1 MLNDDRCSDKKYYWK
16 YTFLRLSKFFISFY
30 FFDTISRARFVLNGK
45 IERERERIRNT
56 TTLFVCKYDSYTHII
71 DKHTSKNKI
80 KDKALF
86 I

>member
-1 MLNDDRCSDKKYYWK
+1 M
-16 YTFLRLSKFFISFY
+16 
-30 FFDTISRARFVLNGK
+30 NGK